1 MELDNLLKD
10 KGLSRYKLSKL
21 SGVPYATLNDLCTH
35 KTKIAKCSAE
45 TLYKL
50 ANALQIS
57 MELLYDA
64 VRNDEEEQVRVEA
77 RERSYEYGLPTYL
90 QTDLD
95 NYKAALKDG
104 SSLLDC
110 YWGELY
116 GSINDAEVGTG
127 AISSEHADYLRKK
140 YLWR

>member
-1 MELDNLLKD
+1 MKLQDILNEQ
-10 KGLSRYKLSKL
+10 GLSRYKLSKI
-21 SGVPYATLNDLCTH
+21 SGVPYTTLNDICTH
-35 KTKIAKCSAE
+35 KTKIANSSAE

-50 ANALQIS
+50 SVALQVS
-57 MELLYDA
+57 MEVLFKA
-64 VRNDEEEQVRVEA
+64 IQKEEEELELLLQ
-77 RERSYEYGLPTYL
+77 RERSYEYGLPEYL

-95 NYKAALKDG
+95 NFKAALENG

-116 GSINDAEVGTG
+116 GSINDAEIGTG
-127 AISSEHADYLRKK
+127 VISSEHADYLRKK